1 MILQALTK
9 CYEALAKKN
18 LVSKPGLC
26 AAKVH
31 FRVDLKLDGTVE
43 DIVPLEDYDSKK
55 KQFLPKIMIVPEQ
68 CVRSSGVC
76 PYFLSDNSS
85 YILGIDDN
93 GKPKRTAE
101 AFESSKKLH
110 LEILE
115 KLDSD
120 IAIAIKNFFRKW
132 NPQKATENIPQD
144 VYAFVISKSNLIFS
158 YDDDL
163 ASEDEEILAAW
174 NVYNKNNAY
183 EVTGQCLITGE
194 YGNLRR
200 LHPLIKGVWGTQS
213 SGASLVSFN
222 AQSYESY
229 GQVGGTGL
237 NAPVSEY
244 AAFAYGTALN
254 YMLSQ
259 EDYVIHMGD
268 TTIVFW
274 TADAEPEYGKLFKE
288 TLGQGDGDD
297 ITIRQT
303 SLKNWLDAIAC
314 RKPLNYDGVEINY
327 SNKFYILGLSPNAA
341 RISVRFFYSDTFGNI
356 LKNVMQHY
364 KDLEIIKPSFEKYDF
379 VPLWILM
386 NELVNKN
393 SKDKEGLKILTGNVF
408 DAVLSGRSYP
418 VSMYQNVLMRIHAEA
433 GAVANRNKASI
444 IKAYLNRYHRL
455 YKNKMQKEEI
465 TVSLNP
471 DNKDIAYTL
480 GRLFAVYENI
490 QDDASKEGLNA
501 TIKDRFFNAAMSTP
515 GTVFPLLAR
524 LSVVHLKKLE
534 VKNRVRL
541 EKQVTELIG
550 IFEKE
555 NGRCVYPKRL
565 NLEQQGDF
573 YVGYYH
579 QVQKRY
585 TKKEEAK
592 ND

>member
-18 LVSKPGLC
+18 RVSKPGIC

-31 FRVDLKLDGTVE
+31 FRVDLNLDGTVE
-43 DIVPLEDYDSKK
+43 DIVPLEDYDAKK
-55 KQFLPKIMIVPEQ
+55 KQFPFKELKVPEQ
-68 CVRSSGVC
+68 CGRAVGIC
-76 PYFLSDNSS
+76 PYFLSDKSS
-85 YILGIDDN
+85 YIFGVDDG

-101 AFESSKKLH
+101 SFEASKKLH
-110 LEILE
+110 LDVLE
-115 KLDSD
+115 NVNND
-120 IAIAIKNFFRKW
+120 IAVAIKNFFRNW
-132 NPQKATENIPQD
+132 NPQNAKDYIPKD
-144 VYAFVISKSNLIFS
+144 VYEYVISKGNMVFA

-163 ASEDEEILAAW
+163 ASEDEEIIEAW
-174 NVYNKNNAY
+174 NDYRKNNAY
-183 EVTGQCLITGE
+183 DVQGQCLITGR
-194 YGNLRR
+194 YGNIRR
-200 LHPLIKGVWGTQS
+200 LHPLIKGVWGAQS

-254 YMLSQ
+254 YMLNQ

-274 TADAEPEYGKLFKE
+274 TADADPEYGRLFKE
-288 TLGQGDGDD
+288 TLGQGDSDD
-297 ITIRQT
+297 VTIRQA

-314 RKPLNYDGVEINY
+314 RKPLNYDGIEINY

-341 RISVRFFYSDTFGNI
+341 RISVRFFYSDTFGNV
-356 LKNVMQHY
+356 LENVMQHY
-364 KDLEIIKPSFEKYDF
+364 KDLEIIKPSFEKNDF

-408 DAVLSGRSYP
+408 NSVLSGRSYP
-418 VSMYQNVLMRIHAEA
+418 VSMYQSVLMRIHAEA
-433 GAVANRNKASI
+433 GAAANRNKASI

-455 YKNKMQKEEI
+455 YNKIKKEEI

-471 DNKDIAYTL
+471 ENKDIAYTL

-555 NGRCVYPKRL
+555 DGRYVYPKRL
-565 NLEQQGDF
+565 NLEEQGDF

-585 TKKEEAK
+585 TKKEETK